1 MRAVFPARTAA
12 PARQSFV
19 RIFPLLL
26 ALALATGMWASEAG
40 KLYREGRKAEK
51 AGHIARA
58 YLLYSE
64 AAALEPNNHLYWS
77 RSLALQTRAALETRL
92 GPPPAAAPT
101 AVEPGDASGDSSGGD
116 AAPDADAPELPTP
129 TLLDLAEA
137 HKPLPPTKLNAQPG
151 RKDFDLRANAK
162 TLFETV
168 ARAFGLDCVFD
179 GDYKATGTLRFQMDQ
194 ADYRDALHALE
205 AVTGSFL
212 VPISDR
218 LFMVVKDT
226 PQKRKEEEPYAAVII
241 PLPEPTT
248 QQDLTS
254 MVTAVQQTCGIQKIA
269 WDSHANIVVMRD
281 AVSKVLPAR
290 QLFEDLLHPRAQVMV
305 EMDFVELT
313 KSKNLNYGLP
323 LPSSFPLSSFS
334 TFMQNVPQLAQNI
347 SGMLR
352 FGGGAALIG
361 IGIAN
366 LQLVASLSR
375 SDSKLL
381 LQASAR
387 SVDGQPATIKVGQKY
402 PILTAGY
409 FGPAS
414 FSGPGAYQ
422 PPPSFTFEDLGLSL
436 KVTPHVHGAGDVT
449 LTVEA
454 EFKVLGG
461 AAVNGI
467 PVISNRSVKSDVSLK
482 LGEWAVVAG
491 LIDDEEAR
499 SIAGIAGLARVPLL
513 GPLTSNVTN
522 SDSADRVLIMLRPT
536 LLTPPPDAS
545 LTHVLRMGT
554 ETRPLT
560 PL

>member
-1 MRAVFPARTAA
+1 VRTFP
-12 PARQSFV
+12 
-19 RIFPLLL
+19 ILL
-26 ALALATGMWASEAG
+26 ALALATSAWASEAS
-40 KLYREGRKAEK
+40 KLYKEGRKAEK
-51 AGHIARA
+51 AGQVARA

-77 RSLALQTRAALETRL
+77 RSLALQTRAALESKVM
-92 GPPPAAAPT
+92 PPVVTADAGDSSAEPEPDEPALPAPT
-101 AVEPGDASGDSSGGD
+101 A
-116 AAPDADAPELPTP
+116 
-129 TLLDLAEA
+129 LDLAEA
-137 HKPLPPTKLNAQPG
+137 HKPLPPAKLNALPVL
-151 RKDFDLRANAK
+151 KDFSLRANAK
-162 TLFETV
+162 SLFETV
-168 ARAFGLDCVFD
+168 AHAYGLDCVFD
-179 GDYKATGTLRFQMDQ
+179 GDYKATDTIRFQMDQ
-194 ADYRDALHALE
+194 VNYREALHALE

-226 PQKRKEEEPYAAVII
+226 AQKRKEEEPFAAVVI

-248 QQDLTS
+248 QQDLTA
-254 MVTAVQQTCGIQKIA
+254 MVTAVQQACGIQKVA
-269 WDSHANIVVMRD
+269 WDSHANIVLMRD
-281 AVSKVLPAR
+281 SVSKVLAAQ
-290 QLFEDLLHPRAQVMV
+290 QLFKDLLYPRAQILL
-305 EMDFVELT
+305 EMDFVEVT
-313 KSKNLNYGLP
+313 KTQALNYGLP

-366 LQLVASLSR
+366 LQLVASLTD

-381 LQASAR
+381 LKASAR

-414 FSGPGAYQ
+414 FSGPGAYM

-436 KVTPHVHGAGDVT
+436 KATPHVHGTEEVT
-449 LTVEA
+449 LDVEA

-461 AAVNGI
+461 SSNNGI
-467 PVISNRSVKSDVSLK
+467 PIISNRSLKSSVTLK
-482 LGEWAVVAG
+482 IGEWAVVAG
-491 LIDDEEAR
+491 LIDDEDAR
-499 SIAGIAGLARVPLL
+499 SIAGIAGLARIPVI
-513 GPLTSNVTN
+513 GPLTSNVTRN
-522 SDSADRVLIMLRPT
+522 TSTDRVLIMLRPI
-536 LLTPPPDAS
+536 LLTAPPDNS
-545 LTHVLRMGT
+545 LTHVYRMGA
-554 ETRPLT
+554 EMRPLT